1 MPSQIPPD
9 LTVAWPGAAEP
20 LGVTVDADGAN
31 VALWA
36 EQADAVDLC
45 LIADDGTERRI
56 RLGEQTFHV
65 FHGYVPGLRPG
76 QRQHPWPVGAEPE
89 LDVMCRRRARMGADD
104 LIVDAAVAD
113 RAVTGGPALAD
124 DRDRLDQRVDRLAR
138 SPPRTAIGLDRVPER
153 AGAEPEL
160 VVGERGH
167 DRAHVGIQRR
177 QRGTHAR
184 RFGGGRRL
192 G

>member
-76 QRQHPWPVGAEPE
+76 QRYGFRVHGHWDPAHGQRFNPSKLLVDPTPKPSAAACSSMTPSTARTPRRHCDE
-89 LDVMCRRRARMGADD
+89 RRRLRR
-104 LIVDAAVAD
+104 VRPHSVVASD
-113 RAVTGGPALAD
+113 VFDWGD
-124 DRDRLDQRVDRLAR
+124 
-138 SPPRTAIGLDRVPER
+138 EK
-153 AGAEPEL
+153 
-160 VVGERGH
+160 
-167 DRAHVGIQRR
+167 
-177 QRGTHAR
+177 AR
-184 RFGGGRRL
+184 RPRGRTPSSTRRMSRASP
-192 G
+192 